1 MCEGEMLGL
10 AKNMTS
16 RGLVLGAM
24 VGIGL
29 FVTGCWVDWE
39 RLPIDG
45 LNQTLNDQVGYI
57 SVARHWLDEGSLD
70 SSLIYPSLLQQTF
83 SRNSLYMPGYYA
95 ELALTFRVLGYSA
108 MTARLPAIASFLL
121 ACGLVYWIA
130 RRLFGQEAAIYGL
143 ALFAFF
149 PLNLLYAFT
158 AMAEIPLVAAALA
171 AFSVFLVVRGKFR
184 WWAGPVA
191 LTLPILFRETG
202 VVLGVVMSAMLF
214 FSATEARKQKATLC
228 GLLMW
233 VVLVALILSPAGAG
247 RPSLWKAN
255 ILAQG
260 RFEAIY
266 SDAFALQQVPS
277 SGPDWMAAVGHK
289 FIWNLYSLIS
299 WRGFAGGPLE
309 GVAMLFLLSGIPLG
323 VWLWLQ
329 KRNAFALGVALAVS
343 LLLIA
348 DLCVYTVWDYRGIR
362 SLLLMEP
369 FAAMLWGVTIT
380 LWTREREQVVRSLL
394 VPLCFVVGV
403 GTTVSVWG
411 IQKDASLRAKEDTS
425 FLESV
430 IGDSQQMVVSPFWLS
445 LDYVNEHYPQRWAFV
460 PANCPTMQ
468 LLDAKEG
475 IGTLIVPA
483 KPGPEAEHRSCR
495 TGLKFDGEKGLARNA
510 VLGLSKKRE
519 TRRNP
524 VALRP
529 A

>member
-1 MCEGEMLGL
+1 MLGI

-29 FVTGCWVDWE
+29 FVTGSWVDWE

-57 SVARHWLDEGSLD
+57 SVARHWLDEGRLD
-70 SSLIYPSLLQQTF
+70 SSIIYPSVLQQTF
-83 SRNSLYMPGYYA
+83 GRNSLYMPGYYA
-95 ELALTFRVLGYSA
+95 ELALTFRMLGYSA

-130 RRLFGQEAAIYGL
+130 RRLLGREASIYGL

-149 PLNLLYAFT
+149 PLNLVFAFT
-158 AMAEIPLVAAALA
+158 AMAEMSLVAAGLI
-171 AFSVFLVVRGKFR
+171 AFSLFLIVREKFR
-184 WWAGPVA
+184 WWVGPVA

-202 VVLGVVMSAMLF
+202 VALGAVMSVMLF
-214 FSATEARKQKATLC
+214 FSTTEARKRKAILC
-228 GLLMW
+228 GLL
-233 VVLVALILSPAGAG
+233 VCLVLVALILSPAGAG

-255 ILAQG
+255 VLAHG
-260 RFEAIY
+260 RFDALY
-266 SDAFALQQVPS
+266 SDAFALQQVAS
-277 SGPDWMAAVGHK
+277 SGPDWTAAVGLK
-289 FIWNLYSLIS
+289 FISNLYSLIA
-299 WRGFAGGPLE
+299 WRAFAGPLE
-309 GVAMLFLLSGIPLG
+309 GASVLFLLSGIPLG
-323 VWLWLQ
+323 VWMWRQ
-329 KRNAFALGVALAVS
+329 KRDAFALGVALAVS

-348 DLCVYTVWDYRGIR
+348 DLCVYAVWNHRGIHA
-362 SLLLMEP
+362 LLLMEP
-369 FAAMLWGVTIT
+369 FVAMLWGVKIT
-380 LWTREREQVVRSLL
+380 LWTRDRGPVVHSLV
-394 VPLCFVVGV
+394 VPMCFVVGV
-403 GTTVSVWG
+403 GMTVSIWR

-445 LDYVNEHYPQRWAFV
+445 LDYVNEHYPQRWAFI

-483 KPGPEAEHRSCR
+483 QPGPEAEHRSCG
-495 TGLKFDGEKGLARNA
+495 TGLKFDGERVWRGTRYWVFRKERNEAKPSCSSTGLDC
-510 VLGLSKKRE
+510 G
-519 TRRNP
+519 
-524 VALRP
+524 
-529 A
+529 